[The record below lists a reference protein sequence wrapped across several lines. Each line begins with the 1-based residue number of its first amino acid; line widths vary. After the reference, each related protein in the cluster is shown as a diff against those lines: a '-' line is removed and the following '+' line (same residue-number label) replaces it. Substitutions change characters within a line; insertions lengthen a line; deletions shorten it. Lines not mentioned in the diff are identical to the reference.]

1 MIEFFIL
8 DFNRVIIK
16 MLKDGREVKNSYTR
30 AWIIWS
36 IAAIFYLYE
45 MILRVSPSVM
55 TNDLMAYYDV
65 TSTMLGVLIS
75 CYYYSYTLL
84 QVPCGLILDKLG
96 PRNLIA
102 LSSLFCAMGS
112 LLFSMTNEIYIA
124 QIGRFFVGAG
134 SACAF
139 ISCLQIATSL
149 FPKKYFVLIAGITN
163 MMGTLGGLFGGLPV
177 AKSVNSIGWQNTTL
191 YLSLFGIFLI
201 ILVFIFIPKKI
212 EHIDEDS
219 KNHISIVS
227 ILRKVIINKQVILSG
242 LIAGFMYLPISA
254 FSELWAVPFFMTKYN
269 VNNEIASIASAVLFV
284 GVAIGSIILAIVAK
298 KIQSYM
304 KTIRFSAIGV
314 AILFIPLIYISYS
327 IYISFSI
334 VFIIGLLTGAQVI
347 NFTCAKNNS
356 TLETSGT
363 TIAFTNGIVMLIGSV
378 FQPILGVFL
387 DFFWNGSVSESGMR
401 VYEISTYQKTM
412 LILPIC
418 LIISYVL
425 SLYVRETI
433 TTEKDD

>member
-314 AILFIPLIYISYS
+314 AILFIPLIYVSYS